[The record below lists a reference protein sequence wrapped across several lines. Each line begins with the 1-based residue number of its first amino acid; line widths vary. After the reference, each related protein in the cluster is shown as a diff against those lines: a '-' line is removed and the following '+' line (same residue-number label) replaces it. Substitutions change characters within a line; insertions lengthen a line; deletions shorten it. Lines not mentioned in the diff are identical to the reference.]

1 MVLLSLVQSRATT
14 PPTTTTI
21 GGAGLRP
28 ITGLFARIAAGIA
41 VLAVSVGAS
50 GVAGAAET
58 IQIPV
63 DGLLTARS
71 VTTLTNGA
79 LVSWTVGV
87 DEGGTGDGFLTSAAS
102 KFHKDPAIVKALP
115 DDGKFPADNR
125 HPEIVLHFSNDA
137 DPASQQT
144 RPVKGV
150 GEFSFP
156 TPAAEYEKLFLV
168 FTSGEGASALT
179 FTLTY
184 ADGTTDVVNQS
195 LPDYYIPIPATDP
208 VFFNLALDLAKWRQS
223 NAVADGAHHF
233 IDGVE
238 LHPAA
243 GKVLTGVK
251 VAKTAAAFLVFWG
264 ATGIATSSIDGGTA
278 GGEVSPPVDGGPA
291 VGGGDAASDPGAA
304 TGPDQA
310 VAGGT
315 GGGPPVTGAGGG
327 GAGTGGAGAGQ
338 TPQASP
344 SSSGCALD
352 PSPIAPS
359 AWWSCALLA
368 ARLLRRRRDD

>member
-1 MVLLSLVQSRATT
+1 MR
-14 PPTTTTI
+14 
-21 GGAGLRP
+21 
-28 ITGLFARIAAGIA
+28 ARISARVAVIA
-41 VLAVSVGAS
+41 VAALIAGAS
-50 GVAGAAET
+50 SLAGAAET

-63 DGLLTARS
+63 DALLTARS

-87 DEGGTGDGFLTSAAS
+87 DEGGTGDGFLTAAAS
-102 KFHKDPAIVKALP
+102 KFHKDPATVKALP
-115 DDGKFPADNR
+115 DDGTFPADNR

-156 TPAAEYEKLFLV
+156 TPAAQYEKLFLI

-184 ADGTTDVVNQS
+184 ADGTTDVVNQL

-208 VFFNLALDLAKWRQS
+208 VFFNLALDLAKWRQT

-238 LHPAA
+238 IHPAA
-243 GKVLTGVK
+243 SKVLTGVK

-264 ATGIATSSIDGGTA
+264 ATGIATSSIDGGSG
-278 GGEVSPPVDGGPA
+278 GGEVSTPA
-291 VGGGDAASDPGAA
+291 DAGATVAGSDAASDAGATA
-304 TGPDQA
+304 GP
-310 VAGGT
+310 
-315 GGGPPVTGAGGG
+315 GGGGGGSPDTGAGSG
-327 GAGTGGAGAGQ
+327 GADAGGSGVGQ
-338 TPQASP
+338 PPQAS
-344 SSSGCALD
+344 SASSGCALA
-352 PSPIAPS
+352 PSPAAAS
-359 AWWSCALLA
+359 AWWLYVLLA
-368 ARLLRRRRDD
+368 AGAIRRRGDQ